1 VTGVRLAQTPLGVAG
16 LALALLA
23 LFAGARWAAGGRDW
37 TRFAVAG
44 SEHARPGETPVP
56 VQVVPGNGYDGQFYL
71 RFAFDPFEPARDAH
85 GIRLDAPA
93 YRQQRVLLP
102 ALAWALSGGSAA
114 RAPAALV
121 LVNLLALAALAGCM
135 AALGARSGVSPAWG
149 LLAALL
155 PGCLMGLG
163 RDLTEPL
170 AGALVA
176 AALLLALERPGWAPL
191 ALGAALFAKDTTVLA
206 AAAFALA
213 CLARPET
220 RRLALGLVPALAPF
234 ALWQLAL
241 RRHWGHWP
249 WQEAAEALRGGWFVR
264 GLSVHARRLPDDPLE
279 SLVGTA
285 ALLWLA
291 WLALEALRA
300 GWAGQEGGAAS
311 RADAT
316 PATVASAS
324 PARAGAAVGPVP
336 RARALALRFA
346 AFTALGWLAV
356 SPRMRIWGEH
366 WGFLRVLLDA
376 QLAALAFVF
385 LRGRRP
391 SLGFAALTLAL
402 GAVVAGRLVLRP

>member
-1 VTGVRLAQTPLGVAG
+1 MTGARLPRTPIGVAG

-23 LFAGARWAAGGRDW
+23 AFVLARWAGGGRDW

-44 SEHARPGETPVP
+44 TAYTRPDATPAP
-56 VQVVPGNGYDGQFYL
+56 VQVVPGNGYDGQFHL
-71 RFAFDPFEPARDAH
+71 RFAFDPFEPAPDAH

-102 ALAWALSGGSAA
+102 GLAWGLAGGRPERAA
-114 RAPAALV
+114 AALV
-121 LVNLLALAALAGCM
+121 AVNLLALGVLTGCM
-135 AALGARSGVSPAWG
+135 AAMCARSGVAPAWA
-149 LLAALL
+149 LLAGLA
-155 PGCLMGLG
+155 PGCVMGLG

-176 AALLLALERPGWAPL
+176 AALLLACERPRWAPL

-206 AAAFALA
+206 TAAFALA

-220 RRLALGLVPALAPF
+220 RRIALGLVPALAPF

-241 RRHWGHWP
+241 RAHWGHWP
-249 WQEAAEALRGGWFVR
+249 WQEAAEAVRGGWFVR
-264 GLSVHARRLPDDPLE
+264 GLSVHARRLQEGDLLE
-279 SLVGTA
+279 SAVGTLALVWLVG
-285 ALLWLA
+285 LG
-291 WLALEALRA
+291 LEGLRA
-300 GWAGQEGGAAS
+300 AWRAPGAAS
-311 RADAT
+311 E
-316 PATVASAS
+316 S
-324 PARAGAAVGPVP
+324 PQR
-336 RARALALRFA
+336 RLALRFA
-346 AFTALGWLAV
+346 AATAVGWLAV

-391 SLGFAALTLAL
+391 SLGFAVLTLAL
-402 GAVVAGRLVLRP
+402 SGVVAGRLVLRP